1 MGKQAMIRAIGL
13 CAALVLAGCGGSRF
27 DRAEPARF
35 AAASGPIASAC
46 MMSRRPG
53 VNRQI
58 CGCIQ
63 MAADQTLSGGDQR
76 RGASFFGNEELA
88 HMVRLS
94 DTDRDDAFW
103 TRWTEFG
110 RMAEQLCR

>member
-1 MGKQAMIRAIGL
+1 MIRALGL
-13 CAALVLAGCGGSRF
+13 CAILVLAGCGGGRS
-27 DRAEPARF
+27 DRGSDTARF
-35 AAASGPIASAC
+35 ASASGPIASAC
-46 MMSRRPG
+46 MSSGRPT

-63 MAADQTLSGGDQR
+63 MAADQTLSGADQR

-88 HMVRLS
+88 HSVRLS

-103 TRWTEFG
+103 DRWRAFG
-110 RMAEQLCR
+110 RAAEQLCS